1 MDGAMDAVKCPGNKG
16 TCHEHFIPAG
26 KRRID
31 PQYRRRSKPEPGVI
45 GGMPDNDYNPVPQLP
60 AGPEP
65 FLNKAGSNTL
75 ALMFQAYRKR
85 CKSYSRYVGIFRI
98 NRYRGKK
105 NMSDNLVVING
116 NEREPGDCIS
126 IIPEG
131 PDKPRFTVLAKGL
144 EINVENFGNIR
155 GNFRS
160 NKKRIHPVL

>member
-1 MDGAMDAVKCPGNKG
+1 MSD
-16 TCHEHFIPAG
+16 H
-26 KRRID
+26 
-31 PQYRRRSKPEPGVI
+31 
-45 GGMPDNDYNPVPQLP
+45 DYNPVPQLP

-85 CKSYSRYVGIFRI
+85 CKSNSRYVGIFRI
-98 NRYRGKK
+98 NRYRGKE
-105 NMSDNLVVING
+105 NMPYNLVLKNG
-116 NEREPGDCIS
+116 DKREPGYGIS
-126 IIPEG
+126 IISEG

-144 EINVENFGNIR
+144 EINPENFGYIG